1 MSEADKLRQY
11 CESKKWMLS
20 PCSKRGYWLIKMSS
34 GRPTSSDQFREIRND
49 LRTIGYDY
57 YQDGYG
63 NGVYYMVINKQN
75 KTDNEQKT
83 KK

>member
-11 CESKKWMLS
+11 CKSKKWMLS
-20 PCSKRGYWLIKMSS
+20 PCSKRGYWLIDMPS
-34 GRPTSSDQFREIRND
+34 GRPTSDQLREIRND

-57 YQDGYG
+57 CQDGYS
-63 NGVYYMVINKQN
+63 NGVYYIVINKQN

>member
-20 PCSKRGYWLIKMSS
+20 PCSKRGYWLIDMPS
-34 GRPTSSDQFREIRND
+34 GKPTSDQFRKIRND
-49 LRTIGYDY
+49 LRAIGYDY
-57 YQDGYG
+57 CQDGYG
-63 NGVYYMVINKQN
+63 DGVYYIIINKQN
-75 KTDNEQKT
+75 KANNEQKT